1 MDLVTQSM
9 LSRCRDLLPVERFW
23 FLLPSLSD
31 IGASLPFSLC
41 CMLLMVQ
48 QLILRLQISKSLE
61 QPSLIAHPAAVRLY
75 LWGGAMH

>member
-48 QLILRLQISKSLE
+48 QLILRLDISGKPRATQSDRSPCRRALVSVE
-61 QPSLIAHPAAVRLY
+61 
-75 LWGGAMH
+75 GAMN